1 MAEYD
6 YQAYQ
11 EERQRLLGGIESE
24 FKTIQTNAN
33 ALKNCEDT
41 DKNRLTF
48 VKIKD
53 SIDKCMYSYNE
64 VQALD
69 DQWYA
74 QLQKKQAEARSAYGD
89 GYGYDDDDCERNQY
103 ADGSS
108 FLKVNF

>member
-1 MAEYD
+1 MADYD

-11 EERQRLLGGIESE
+11 EERQRLLGGVESE
-24 FKTIQTNAN
+24 FKTIQANAN
-33 ALKNCEDT
+33 ALRNCEDT

-64 VQALD
+64 VQSLD

-74 QLQKKQAEARSAYGD
+74 SIQKKQAEMRSSFGD
-89 GYGYDDDDCERNQY
+89 SYYDDEDKEDNPY

-108 FLKVNF
+108 FLKVNI